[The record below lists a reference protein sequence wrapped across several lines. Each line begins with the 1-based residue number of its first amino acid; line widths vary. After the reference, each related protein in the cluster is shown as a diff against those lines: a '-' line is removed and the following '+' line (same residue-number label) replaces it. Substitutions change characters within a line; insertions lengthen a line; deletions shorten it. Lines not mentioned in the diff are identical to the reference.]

1 MIRLSDAL
9 ATRRRSA
16 PSPVTTVMRRGARR
30 DRRGFALV
38 VVLLVAG
45 VAVVLALATSM
56 ITMSSRLVQA
66 GSDRAAAVDDAALS
80 ALEDERS
87 RMNARLDTVPV
98 EGFLTVSDNQ
108 LVSGTNIRRSI
119 WISRLGNSDSLRNA
133 GEFGV
138 QAEVVART
146 VDPYGNVTIRRAEL
160 FQESFARYAS
170 FTDMARSTN
179 GALLY
184 WAMGAH
190 AQGPV
195 HSNDTINVWSGTT
208 PNPQVTFHDVVT
220 TARIVTNQGR
230 ALFRRGLP
238 RERIARIPLP
248 TTADLDIVK
257 SIAARAGYLFTPS
270 VVTGD
275 SALATMRIEF
285 VAIDADGD
293 GNTTGPDD
301 GYFKVYQMYP
311 TLLFGTGYAMARPP
325 VPPAGAPVH
334 AGAGVSLDS
343 MMYSRNCGVSVQVA
357 GRTAMPQRMIDVPID
372 GAGLTYQAR
381 MQNRIDAFD
390 NVNARCYLGGD
401 DRLSPTGEF
410 RAVDSAGFWMTR
422 TSGSVPASIAARPD
436 GAFLWPLSPAL
447 NPNFRGVIFAE
458 GRVAVSGV
466 VRGRVTVASRN
477 NMVLVHELTQA
488 TSPGI
493 TSGTCRA
500 SDDVIGLFS
509 GGYIMYADNT
519 LASPQWRR
527 TNADGSAWTWPRK
540 EFDPS
545 PSRPDMAIHA
555 SLLALTSV
563 AAENSRPPFGLPANL
578 FVTRGTTR
586 LIGGTIEQRIGQTGT
601 MSGSNLHGYYD
612 DLSFNRCLLQFPPPY
627 FPTTGRWSRSQFFE
641 VNPNG
646 FSPGAFFSRR

>member
-1 MIRLSDAL
+1 MIRLFDGL

-16 PSPVTTVMRRGARR
+16 PAPVTTAMRRLARR

-80 ALEDERS
+80 ALEVERS

-98 EGFLTVSDNQ
+98 EGFRTVADNE

-138 QAEVVART
+138 QAEVVARA
-146 VDPYGNVTIRRAEL
+146 VDPLGNVAIRRAEL

-170 FTDMARSTN
+170 FTDLARSTS
-179 GALLY
+179 GAILF
-184 WAMGAH
+184 WALGAQ

-195 HSNDTINVWSGTT
+195 HSNDTINVWGGAT
-208 PNPQVTFHDVVT
+208 PNPQVTFHDAVT

-230 ALFRRGLP
+230 AVFRRGPP

-248 TTADLDIVK
+248 TTADLDILK
-257 SIAARAGYLFTPS
+257 AIATRAGYVFTPN

-311 TLLFGTGYAMARPP
+311 TLLFGAGYAIARPA
-325 VPPAGAPVH
+325 VPPAGALVH

-343 MMYSRNCGVSVQVA
+343 MLYSRNCGVSTLVA
-357 GRTAMPQRMIDVPID
+357 GRTAMPQRMIDVPIIA
-372 GAGLTYQAR
+372 GATYQAR
-381 MQNRIDAFD
+381 MQNRINAFD

-410 RAVDSAGFWMTR
+410 RAVDSAGFWMPR
-422 TSGSVPASIAARPD
+422 TAGSVPAAVAARPD
-436 GAFLWPLSPAL
+436 GEYLWPLSAAF

-466 VRGRVTVASRN
+466 VRGRVTVASRSH
-477 NMVLVHELTQA
+477 MILVHELAQA

-500 SDDVIGLFS
+500 ADDVIGLFA
-509 GGYIMYADNT
+509 GGYILYADNT
-519 LASPQWRR
+519 LATPQWRR
-527 TNADGSAWTWPRK
+527 TNADGSGWTWPRK

-545 PSRPDMAIHA
+545 ASRPDMSVHA

-563 AAENSRPPFGLPANL
+563 VAENSRPPGGLPANR
-578 FVTRGTTR
+578 FVDRGTVR
-586 LIGGTIEQRIGQTGT
+586 MIGGTIEQRIGQTGT
-601 MSGSNLHGYYD
+601 MSGTFLHGYHD

-641 VNPNG
+641 VNPSG
-646 FSPGAFFSRR
+646 FSPSAFFSRR